1 MICTAIT
8 VRGGLL
14 SGNSLLLPCTRIEIM
29 PAMATACPFFEQV
42 QGALTSSPYLSAKKF
57 RIEAADGLV
66 RLQGT
71 VSTFHQKQMAQE
83 LLRRV
88 DGVERIENQ
97 LQVSW
102 Q

>member
-1 MICTAIT
+1 MQ
-8 VRGGLL
+8 
-14 SGNSLLLPCTRIEIM
+14 
-29 PAMATACPFFEQV
+29 AMATACPFFEQV
-42 QGALTSSPYLSAKKF
+42 RGVLANSPYLSAKQF

-66 RLQGT
+66 RLHGT
-71 VSTFHQKQMAQE
+71 VSSFHQKQMAQE

>member
-1 MICTAIT
+1 MQ
-8 VRGGLL
+8 
-14 SGNSLLLPCTRIEIM
+14 
-29 PAMATACPFFEQV
+29 AMATACPFFEQV
-42 QGALTSSPYLSAKKF
+42 HGVLTGSPYLPSKHL

-71 VSTFHQKQMAQE
+71 VRSFYQKQMAQE

-97 LQVSW
+97 LEVAW

>member
-1 MICTAIT
+1 
-8 VRGGLL
+8 
-14 SGNSLLLPCTRIEIM
+14 
-29 PAMATACPFFEQV
+29 
-42 QGALTSSPYLSAKKF
+42 
-57 RIEAADGLV
+57 V

-71 VSTFHQKQMAQE
+71 VGSFYQKQMAQE

-102 Q
+102 R